1 MIDKTIIFKYILDK
15 KGILE
20 LKSMETI
27 KLKMHEQKTWKINSY
42 QI

>member
-20 LKSMETI
+20 LKLLATI
-27 KLKMHEQKTWKINSY
+27 KFKMHEQKTWKLNSY